1 MPNKSIPLSILQK
14 LVQEQEQPCEP
25 FTPLSTEKMAIKKS
39 TAARLVGEQILREGK
54 VGVIVMAGGSGTRLG
69 WHGPKGTFPL
79 TRIKNKSLF
88 QLLSEKASFAANAY
102 GATLPIAYMTS
113 DDNEYETKAYF
124 QKHNYF
130 GLSQNLVSFFSQSSL
145 PLLDTSG
152 NILFAKDGTPLTGP
166 DGNGRAL
173 FHFYESG
180 VYNTWKKNGVE
191 YISLMVVD
199 NALADP
205 FDAELIGHHVLKK
218 QDITMEAIARKDPY
232 ERLGV
237 IVEQNEHLSVIEYS
251 EISDQERQARSS
263 DGSLLHPVGNISF
276 FIISM
281 DFIEKAADHIRSLPL
296 HKAFKQIPEEIRI
309 AHALPEQKIWK
320 FEYFI
325 FDILA
330 LTKKAQVVIAPRE
343 ECFAPLKNKEGSD
356 SKETVQEFLLQRER
370 RLLEE
375 VAHVPT
381 HNLVFELSPAF
392 YYPTA
397 LLQEKWQGKL
407 PETDYID

>member
-1 MPNKSIPLSILQK
+1 MPNKSIPLSTLQK

-25 FTPLSTEKMAIKKS
+25 FTPISAEKMAIKKS

-79 TRIKNKSLF
+79 TRIKNKSPF

-113 DDNEYETKAYF
+113 DDNEDETKAYF

-152 NILFAKDGTPLTGP
+152 NILSAKDGTPLTGP

-180 VYNTWKKNGVE
+180 IYDRWKKTGIE
-191 YISLMVVD
+191 YVSLMVVD

-205 FDAELIGHHVLKK
+205 FDAELIGHHILQK

-251 EISDQERQARSS
+251 EISDQERQARSA

-281 DFIEKAADHIRSLPL
+281 DFIEKAVDHIRSLPL

-356 SKETVQEFLLQRER
+356 SKETVQELLLQRER
-370 RLLEE
+370 KLLEE